1 MLETENFGLKK
12 PEDSDPVDQSVF
24 NYNSDIID
32 KKLSQGQQA
41 IGIID
46 SLMAGSNL
54 VDPDQNTIV
63 DPDGNYIVS

>member
-1 MLETENFGLKK
+1 MLYTDTFLLKK
-12 PEDSDPVDQSVF
+12 PQDSDNVNQEDF

-32 KKLSQGQQA
+32 KKLNQGQQA
-41 IGIID
+41 IGIVD